1 MKERKDTKKIE
12 KRQRNCDK
20 GIINGKEGKGHNK
33 RKLIKWQPGLEKENK
48 IMIRLLRN
56 PGTLKLYSS
65 NYLVLLIKSHLQS

>member
-33 RKLIKWQPGLEKENK
+33 RKLIKSKE
-48 IMIRLLRN
+48 RN
-56 PGTLKLYSS
+56 
-65 NYLVLLIKSHLQS
+65 